1 MKTSNIIAYCFMVL
15 AFAGCERD
23 DIETGIRTCGDQP
36 LLFTAGIAHNASL
49 DVTTRSW
56 IDAGDSSTMTTIMK
70 DMDKELDGLLK
81 KTFNDS
87 TDGGSVDVIRIVNV
101 RTNSDEP
108 KFDLNE
114 SNVYQYICK
123 EHNDND
129 YEDVGSDDE
138 DGWAKEE
145 NGEKNSEYTFK
156 PDSSAS
162 KGSLGF
168 YINNLVNDGGNFFR
182 FYAMWWREFS
192 PQGEKAVPASIIK
205 TDQSE
210 KDSLLN
216 SDLMLAIRGHAL
228 DAPYKPVRFS
238 FFHVFALLDVR
249 ISLPVFIA
257 GNKEGAG
264 DTLPSGYKQ
273 DSIKMEMVNI
283 PLDYEIPHS
292 GSFSSNLKLSLVA
305 KVDASA
311 RFATVPMYC
320 YYIEDKELPDTDPAA
335 GHPEKDDVND
345 ESSTSQYRTY
355 GFCGIMPP
363 ITMSWEGAQTTEA
376 RPLLRLTVKDPL
388 SDENKH
394 YTYTPKQSD
403 LNALTLKGGQIS
415 EIRLRLSRTADDML
429 VLWGN
434 ILPWTDAEAEIFP
447 TPDNPI

>member
-1 MKTSNIIAYCFMVL
+1 MKTSNIIAYCFTVL

-23 DIETGIRTCGDQP
+23 DIETGIRTVGEQP
-36 LLFTAGIAHNASL
+36 LLFTAGIAHEASL

-56 IDAGDSSTMTTIMK
+56 TIPDDSITTMK
-70 DMDKELDGLLK
+70 EMDKALGELLK
-81 KTFNDS
+81 KTFNYS
-87 TDGGSVDVIRIVNV
+87 TNDGGVDVIRIVNV
-101 RTNSDEP
+101 RSGEEVP

-123 EHNDND
+123 EHNNNGFD
-129 YEDVGSDDE
+129 DVGSDEE
-138 DGWAKEE
+138 DKWAQQV
-145 NGEKNSEYTFK
+145 NGDTLSEYTFV
-156 PDSSAS
+156 PDTKLGEA
-162 KGSLGF
+162 KGSYGF
-168 YINNLVNDGGNFFR
+168 YINNLINAGDNYFR

-205 TDQSE
+205 TDQST

-216 SDLMLAIRGHAL
+216 SDLMLAIRGHSL
-228 DAPYKPVRFS
+228 NNPYDTIRFT
-238 FFHVFALLDVR
+238 FFHVFSLLDVR

-273 DSIKMEMVNI
+273 DEIKMEMMGI
-283 PLDYEIPHS
+283 PLDYDIPHS
-292 GSFSSNLKLSLVA
+292 GSFSSNQKLLLTANVEA
-305 KVDASA
+305 GA
-311 RFATVPMYC
+311 RFDTVPMYC
-320 YYIEDKELPDTDPAA
+320 YYIEDEMLPDTDPEA
-335 GHPEKDDVND
+335 GHTEKDDVND
-345 ESSTSQYRTY
+345 ESSKSQYRTY

-363 ITMSWEGAQTTEA
+363 ITISWEGAQTTEA

-388 SDENKH
+388 SGEDKR
-394 YTYTPKQSD
+394 YTYTPRQSD
-403 LNALTLKGGQIS
+403 SNPLTLAGGAIS